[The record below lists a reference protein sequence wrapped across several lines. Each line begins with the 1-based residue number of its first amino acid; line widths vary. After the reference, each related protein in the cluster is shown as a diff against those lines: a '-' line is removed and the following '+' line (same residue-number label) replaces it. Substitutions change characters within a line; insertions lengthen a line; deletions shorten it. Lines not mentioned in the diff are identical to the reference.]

1 MKQRLRTLQ
10 YIAALSCIALSGA
23 CRPNLIVEMSQG
35 ERPGV
40 NLCQQ
45 SIRVDVVAVN
55 EESEREQWENMSMSE
70 YWDPGN
76 AQSLRESVLTYT
88 MRWGNG
94 QPCEQALDKNDDI
107 WQKWKKRN
115 SDWLFIL
122 ADIPGVIKDQPANAD
137 PRRLSLPW
145 DEKYWKRGL
154 LVTETSIGALTPK
167 KKK

>member
-23 CRPNLIVEMSQG
+23 CRQNLIVEMSQG

-55 EESEREQWENMSMSE
+55 EESEREQWENMSMSD

-76 AQSLRESVLTYT
+76 AQSLRNTVPTYT
-88 MRWGNG
+88 MRWGDG
-94 QPCEQALDKNDDI
+94 KCTQTLDGKDDI
-107 WQKWKKRN
+107 WQTWKERN

-122 ADIPGVIKDQPANAD
+122 ADTPGIKDQPANAD
-137 PRRLSLPW
+137 PRRLSLPL
-145 DEKYWKRGL
+145 DAKYWKRGL
-154 LVTETSIGALTPK
+154 RVTETSIVRRTTK
-167 KKK
+167 K